1 MGHEASYKNTII
13 GSANMKISQR
23 KLGTFVLI
31 GSAISF
37 FGFNEL
43 PRIVLATLF
52 WTLFPAACLFV
63 IRGWKEFWFT
73 QPDGTASITEG
84 VRKKR

>member
-1 MGHEASYKNTII
+1 
-13 GSANMKISQR
+13 MKISQG
-23 KLGTFVLI
+23 KLAAFVII
-31 GSAISF
+31 GLAICF

-63 IRGWKEFWFT
+63 IRGWREFWVT
-73 QPDGTASITEG
+73 QPDDTESITEG
-84 VRKKR
+84 VRKKQ